1 MKTVTGIFF
10 GVAALAG
17 VALAASVDRPAT
29 DSNKETIMTAK
40 AIFAGGCFWCMEPPF
55 EKLDGVQAVISG
67 YIGGE
72 KENPTYQ
79 EVAAGVTGHAEAVEI
94 SYDPARITYE
104 QLLDVFW
111 MNIDPT
117 DSGGQF
123 VDRGSQYR
131 SAIFYLNAEQK
142 NLAEASRE
150 RLDKSGRFGRRIVT
164 EIVPAT
170 HFYPAESYH
179 QDYYKESPVRYQF
192 YRYNSG
198 RDQFI
203 RSYWKD
209 TGK

>member
-10 GVAALAG
+10 GIAALAG
-17 VALAASVDRPAT
+17 VAVAAPVDGQAITASKEAT
-29 DSNKETIMTAK
+29 MTAK

-55 EKLDGVQAVISG
+55 EKLDGVQTVISG
-67 YIGGE
+67 YIGGN

-79 EVAAGVTGHAEAVEI
+79 EVAAGWTGHAEAVEI
-94 SYDPARITYE
+94 TYDPARITYDR
-104 QLLDVFW
+104 LLEVFW

-131 SAIFYLNAEQK
+131 SAIFYLNDEQK
-142 NLAEASRE
+142 QLAKASRE
-150 RLDKSGRFGRRIVT
+150 KLDQSGRFSRKIVT

-170 HFYPAESYH
+170 RFYPAESYH